1 MLRSDFIRVNRG
13 RESDAVV
20 VSGAMPEP
28 ITKVVP
34 SVAKC
39 CGIIRLLDAHMA
51 TGVSL
56 AAVSERLEITKSHCL
71 QILRTLEAEGWVAH
85 DAERRRYRLA
95 SSLLLDV
102 AALSAASDVETRREA
117 VVTRLAAQLGLP
129 CVLTRI
135 NDDGSFTS
143 IAKAEPA
150 AELLVMSPLGYRFP
164 HDAPAQLR
172 ARLAAYPPARGRA
185 LLAKMQVTAFTPASL
200 TDAAAIWDEIEA
212 TRARG
217 FAIGRMEYQP
227 GIMSIAAAVPNARGI
242 PRMVLQCSSTRED
255 VEPREM
261 AIGDAVRAAAESLT
275 LLV

>member
-1 MLRSDFIRVNRG
+1 MGMSG
-13 RESDAVV
+13 GAV
-20 VSGAMPEP
+20 AEP
-28 ITKVVP
+28 AFKAVP

-39 CGIIRLLDAHMA
+39 CAIVRLLDSHMLA
-51 TGVSL
+51 GVSL
-56 AAVSERLEITKSHCL
+56 AVISDRLDITKSHCL

-102 AALSAASDVETRREA
+102 AALSADSDVETRRDA
-117 VVTRLAAQLGLP
+117 VVARLAAQLGLP

-135 NDDGSFTS
+135 NDDGSFSS

-164 HDAPAQLR
+164 ADAPAQMR
-172 ARLAAYPPARGRA
+172 ARLAAYPPERGRG
-185 LLAKMQVTAFTPASL
+185 LLTKMQMTAFTPTL
-200 TDAAAIWDEIEA
+200 TDPEAIWAEIEA

-227 GIMSIAAAVPNARGI
+227 GIMSIAAAIPNAQGI
-242 PRMVLQCSSTRED
+242 PRLVLQCSATRED
-255 VEPREM
+255 VQPREM
-261 AIGDAVRAAAESLT
+261 AIGGAVKAAAASLA

>member
-1 MLRSDFIRVNRG
+1 MLRSDFISVNRAAEASFVISG
-13 RESDAVV
+13 GAV
-20 VSGAMPEP
+20 AEP
-28 ITKVVP
+28 ALKPVP
-34 SVAKC
+34 SVAKSC
-39 CGIIRLLDAHMA
+39 AIIRLLDSHML

-56 AAVSERLEITKSHCL
+56 ATISERLDITKSHCL

-95 SSLLLDV
+95 SSMLLDV
-102 AALSAASDVETRREA
+102 AALSADSDAETRRDA

-129 CVLTRI
+129 CVLTRV

-164 HDAPAQLR
+164 HDAPAQMR
-172 ARLAAYPPARGRA
+172 ARLAAYPPLRGRA
-185 LLAKMQVTAFTPASL
+185 LLGKIQVTAYTPATL
-200 TDAAAIWDEIEA
+200 TDPDAISAEIEA
-212 TRARG
+212 TRVRG

-227 GIMSIAAAVPNARGI
+227 GIMSIAAAVPDARGV

-255 VEPREM
+255 VEPREI
-261 AIGDAVRAAAESLT
+261 AIGEAVRAAAESLM
-275 LLV
+275 LLA